1 MNAIEPDT
9 TIGAEAIFA
18 SWLQTFGSSMERA
31 DVKSLLQCFD
41 AQSYWRDFL
50 AFTWEHRTFS
60 GPQEIGQ
67 AMTHTLGR
75 FKPCRIR
82 LSTGR
87 AAPRLIR
94 RSSRTVVEGFFDFDT
109 SVGHG
114 TAFVRLLHNPADPM
128 NPRVWMFLTTLQ
140 ELHGSE
146 ERTGSRRPSGDEYAK
161 NTVPNNWLDDRMVRR
176 EFADRDPEVLVIGA
190 GHAGLILAAH
200 LGLMGVD
207 TLVIEKTARIGDV
220 WRNRYHS
227 LTLHNESTANHM
239 PFMPFPETWPVWLSK
254 DRLGGWLEAYAEA
267 LDINVWTGTELLSAQ
282 FDAANT
288 RWDAR
293 LRLSDGTERTIR
305 CKHLVTAMGVSG
317 SIPHIPVIEGIQ
329 DFKGEV
335 KHSAHYT
342 RGKAYAGKR
351 AIVIGTGNSAHD
363 VAQDLY
369 VNGAAYVAMYQRS
382 PTCVVSLEPSAKMV
396 YNIYRELP
404 SVHDIDL
411 LTAAIPYPVLE
422 DTYKFMSK
430 RHAEIDGPM
439 IAALNKAGF
448 ETYYGRDGTGFH
460 MMYLRGEGGYYIN
473 VGCSDLIANGDV
485 KVIQARDAERF
496 VAEGLLM
503 KDGTLIG
510 CDLVVLATGFKNMQ
524 EGIRRLVSDEVAD
537 RVGSIWGFD
546 EDNQMRAMWRRT
558 AQDNFWVMGGSL
570 IDARL
575 HSRFL
580 AIEIKAALEGIL
592 PERSALPLVPRS
604 GDQPC

>member
-1 MNAIEPDT
+1 MNVIERET
-9 TIGAEAIFA
+9 AVGAEAVFA
-18 SWLQTFGSSMERA
+18 SWLQTFGSAMEKA
-31 DVKSLLQCFD
+31 DVQALLQCFD
-41 AQSYWRDFL
+41 AQSYWRDYL

-67 AMTHTLGR
+67 AMTLTLGR
-75 FKPCRIR
+75 FKPSRIR
-82 LSTGR
+82 LSQGR
-87 AAPRLIR
+87 AAPRMVR
-94 RSSRTVVEGFFDFDT
+94 RASKTVLEGFFDFDT
-109 SVGHG
+109 TVGHG
-114 TAFVRLLHNPADPM
+114 TAFVRLLHDPTDPM
-128 NPRVWMFLTTLQ
+128 NPHIWMFLTTLQ

-146 ERTGSRRPSGDEYAK
+146 EPVRTRRPSGDEYAK
-161 NTVPNNWLDDRMVRR
+161 NTVANNWLDDRTAERA
-176 EFADRDPEVLVIGA
+176 FADRDPEVLVIGA

-207 TLVIEKTARIGDV
+207 TLVVEKTPRIGDV
-220 WRNRYHS
+220 WRERYHS

-254 DRLGGWLEAYAEA
+254 DRMGGWLETYAES
-267 LDINVWTGTELLSAQ
+267 LDINVWARTELLSAQ
-282 FDAANT
+282 FDAANS
-288 RWDAR
+288 RWDTR
-293 LRLSDGTERTIR
+293 LRLNDGTERAIR
-305 CKHLVTAMGVSG
+305 CKHLVTALGVSG
-317 SIPHIPVIEGIQ
+317 SIPHIPDIPGIK
-329 DFKGEV
+329 DFGGEV

-351 AIVIGTGNSAHD
+351 VIVIGTGNSAHD

-382 PTCVVSLEPSAKMV
+382 PTCVVSLEPSATMV
-396 YNIYRELP
+396 YKIYRELP
-404 SVHDIDL
+404 SVDDIDL

-422 DTYKFMSK
+422 DTYKFMSR
-430 RHAEIDGPM
+430 RHAELDGPM

-448 ETYYGRDGTGFH
+448 ETYYGRDNTGFH

-473 VGCSDLIANGDV
+473 VGCSELISNGDV
-485 KVIQARDAERF
+485 KVIQARNTERF
-496 VAEGLLM
+496 VEEGLLM

-524 EGIRRLVSDEVAD
+524 EGIRRLVGDEVAD

-546 EDNQMRAMWRRT
+546 EDKQMRNMWRRT
-558 AQDNFWVMGGSL
+558 AQDNFWVMGGAL

-580 AIEIKAALEGIL
+580 ALEIKASLNGTL
-592 PERSALPLVPRS
+592 PGRSALPLVPRIGGQS
-604 GDQPC
+604 C